1 MRFCTM
7 TSPCPEQVSTLQCAQ
22 SATNGGDLQAQ
33 IVQLAAGTIDLAE
46 GQAISA
52 ASLENAHEK
61 TKMLAAAFQKQQ
73 ECIKVGIQPFLRTAV
88 GFAVSTQTMQRV
100 SSSSGLRC

>member
-1 MRFCTM
+1 MEE
-7 TSPCPEQVSTLQCAQ
+7 TSRPRLCSLLRAPL
-22 SATNGGDLQAQ
+22 
-33 IVQLAAGTIDLAE
+33 IWRR

-61 TKMLAAAFQKQQ
+61 TNMLAAAFQKQQ

-100 SSSSGLRC
+100 SSSCGLRC